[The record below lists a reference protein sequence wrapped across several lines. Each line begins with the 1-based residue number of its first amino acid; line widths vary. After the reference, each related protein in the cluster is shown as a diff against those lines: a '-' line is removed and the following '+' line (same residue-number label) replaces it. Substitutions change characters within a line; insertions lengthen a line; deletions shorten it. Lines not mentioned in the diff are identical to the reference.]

1 MSGNKQNVNR
11 IPQDELAMRSILKD
25 MGVTGTVKE
34 LEIVQYT
41 NSLVVFHTYTFF
53 LQIPCACPPFLE
65 YERRVVQQ
73 MLEYA
78 YRYTTEILE
87 EARVYSNHTKHKR
100 V

>member
-25 MGVTGTVKE
+25 MGVTGTFKGLATVLK
-34 LEIVQYT
+34 
-41 NSLVVFHTYTFF
+41 FHSCTTLGFYVSD
-53 LQIPCACPPFLE
+53 LE

>member
-1 MSGNKQNVNR
+1 M
-11 IPQDELAMRSILKD
+11 
-25 MGVTGTVKE
+25 
-34 LEIVQYT
+34 Y
-41 NSLVVFHTYTFF
+41 
-53 LQIPCACPPFLE
+53 LE

>member
-34 LEIVQYT
+34 LEIS

-53 LQIPCACPPFLE
+53 LQIPSAYPPFF
-65 YERRVVQQ
+65 R
-73 MLEYA
+73 
-78 YRYTTEILE
+78 IW
-87 EARVYSNHTKHKR
+87 EASSATDVRIRLQIYNRDFGRSPSVFKSHKT
-100 V
+100 

>member
-25 MGVTGTVKE
+25 MGVTGTVIA
-34 LEIVQYT
+34 LSGANIFDFCRSIILH
-41 NSLVVFHTYTFF
+41 NSIAY
-53 LQIPCACPPFLE
+53 PPFLE

>member
-1 MSGNKQNVNR
+1 
-11 IPQDELAMRSILKD
+11 MRSILKD
-25 MGVTGTVKE
+25 MGVTGTFK
-34 LEIVQYT
+34 LSKI
-41 NSLVVFHTYTFF
+41 SHFKCLA
-53 LQIPCACPPFLE
+53 IILE

-100 V
+100 VNIL

>member
-1 MSGNKQNVNR
+1 
-11 IPQDELAMRSILKD
+11 MRSILKD

-34 LEIVQYT
+34 LEIVLIVSSY
-41 NSLVVFHTYTFF
+41 FIYIIYTFCKSQV
-53 LQIPCACPPFLE
+53 LTRPFLE

>member
-25 MGVTGTVKE
+25 MGVTGTVE
-34 LEIVQYT
+34 DLENVTIVSSYFIRI
-41 NSLVVFHTYTFF
+41 NFSCKSL
-53 LQIPCACPPFLE
+53 FLE

>member
-25 MGVTGTVKE
+25 MGVT
-34 LEIVQYT
+34 
-41 NSLVVFHTYTFF
+41 
-53 LQIPCACPPFLE
+53 E